1 MSMTS
6 MLHYLRRRRAVVS
19 LYEQAAAP
27 RPFYQ
32 RPRLDWAAEPDQLA
46 LAQLES
52 FFWREERRKP
62 AW

>member
-19 LYEQAAAP
+19 LYGRAAA
-27 RPFYQ
+27 RPFWQ
-32 RPRLDWAAEPDQLA
+32 RPRLDWTDEPDQLA

-52 FFWREERRKP
+52 FFWREERRQP
-62 AW
+62 VR